1 MVSLSINSVER
12 DKCNLVAQEMSSYL
26 PLRHGATGRPG
37 EHELHSTENSGYMD
51 HFLNIPDICPT
62 GADYRSS
69 RYYMN
74 SYQAEQCR
82 MEALQQRNHDLRMGL
97 QARPPFY
104 PNMSVASNLTNLR
117 FRDTMVDGLQMNNNK
132 NEPMSP
138 GCAPGL
144 PPGDAEG
151 PPPSFYPWMSIVGK
165 SSKQN
170 FSAYISHFMSLYL
183 IKTSLKYM
191 RKTTSSGFTGM
202 EYFSNKCCV
211 YLYYGIGSQV
221 I

>member
-1 MVSLSINSVER
+1 MVSLSINSGDR
-12 DKCNLVAQEMSSYL
+12 DKNNFVAQDMSSYL
-26 PLRHGATGRPG
+26 PLRQGGAPRVD
-37 EHELHSTENSGYMD
+37 HDIHAENTGYMD

-97 QARPPFY
+97 HGRPSFY
-104 PNMSVASNLTNLR
+104 PNMTMASNFSNLR
-117 FRDTMVDGLQMNNNK
+117 FRDTVEGLPVNNNK

-144 PPGDAEG
+144 PAGDADG

-165 SSKQN
+165 PVFQIVMLTLTRVGK
-170 FSAYISHFMSLYL
+170 
-183 IKTSLKYM
+183 
-191 RKTTSSGFTGM
+191 
-202 EYFSNKCCV
+202 
-211 YLYYGIGSQV
+211 
-221 I
+221 